1 MLRAADGTAI
11 NQATGFI
18 DKTGNL
24 LSVEGVEGIP
34 IAGAKNQYF
43 SIHTRSHL
51 AILSANQYT
60 GGLYDFT
67 TAGTQ
72 AQGIEQLKFIA
83 GKYFLYVGDYDSS
96 GIINNLDY
104 NNWKA
109 KSAKFNEYL
118 PIDGDGN
125 GIINSLDY
133 NLWIIN
139 RSKIGEEGIRY

>member
-11 NQATGFI
+11 NQAAGFI

-24 LSVEGVEGIP
+24 LSVEGMEGIP
-34 IAGAKNQYF
+34 IAGAENQYF

-51 AILSANQYT
+51 AILSANPYT
-60 GGLYDFT
+60 GGVYDFT
-67 TAGTQ
+67 TEGTQ
-72 AQGIEQLKFIA
+72 AQGMEQLKLA
-83 GKYFLYVGDYDSS
+83 EGKYLLYAGDYDGS
-96 GIINNLDY
+96 GIINNLDF
-104 NNWKA
+104 NNWKIQ
-109 KSAKFNEYL
+109 SAKLNEYL